1 MFLAGL
7 LESIIIVIQISLK
20 TVYALTVY
28 AFSSFYAELVQV
40 PVSEQILANLQCSMF
55 TEGPWQLTWQL
66 EDADFWT

>member
-20 TVYALTVY
+20 TVY

-55 TEGPWQLTWQL
+55 TEGPWQL